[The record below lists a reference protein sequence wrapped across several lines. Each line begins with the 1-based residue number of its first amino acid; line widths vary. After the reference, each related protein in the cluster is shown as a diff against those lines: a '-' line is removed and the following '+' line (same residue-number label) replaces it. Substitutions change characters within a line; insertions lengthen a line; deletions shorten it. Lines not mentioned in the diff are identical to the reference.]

1 MVWRLLRRSTSTVN
15 LKDSWRS
22 LVPLLGPNVARL
34 KKKGD
39 AEGLARALQHKNAE
53 IRVEAADALGSLV
66 DGRAWELL
74 LEAIGHGVEEDV
86 VHTAEARILR
96 AVRGLGF
103 GDRPDDRLKA
113 RAAKTLEEIGEPAVP
128 FLIGALGEF
137 NTRIQK
143 AATRILGR
151 IPGPGASDA
160 LIGALS
166 SPAAVVKENAAR
178 ALGERGDRRAVRP
191 LVAMLQSERADIRRH
206 VVRALQQIG
215 GVEAEETLKRL
226 GPEPRLMAMFEDLQ
240 GLKAVEASMS
250 PWAPA
255 NEARREALTKSL
267 MSIDRRGR
275 QSGQVTLVPS
285 PTPFMR

>member
-1 MVWRLLRRSTSTVN
+1 
-15 LKDSWRS
+15 
-22 LVPLLGPNVARL
+22 
-34 KKKGD
+34 
-39 AEGLARALQHKNAE
+39 
-53 IRVEAADALGSLV
+53 
-66 DGRAWELL
+66 
-74 LEAIGHGVEEDV
+74 
-86 VHTAEARILR
+86 
-96 AVRGLGF
+96 
-103 GDRPDDRLKA
+103 
-113 RAAKTLEEIGEPAVP
+113 
-128 FLIGALGEF
+128 
-137 NTRIQK
+137 
-143 AATRILGR
+143 
-151 IPGPGASDA
+151 
-160 LIGALS
+160 
-166 SPAAVVKENAAR
+166 
-178 ALGERGDRRAVRP
+178 
-191 LVAMLQSERADIRRH
+191 MLQSERADIRRH